1 MDAKIPLFSGFF
13 VPFSPAKEVIIDME
27 YARVNRRGPENEGGL
42 KGFLG
47 YSFIQIAGHLC
58 LGCPLALAVIDTG
71 PEVLG
76 ETDNGASKFNHS
88 GAVSFGFWDDNIED
102 YYLGPGN
109 DKKDPALDLVTFM
122 YCGNIFYPITE
133 TDMPESKPGDIWG
146 DPVWWPTAIVWR
158 FSFYFNDK
166 GGCLFMDPGDNVG
179 GAEMYMAAGGVK
191 WIIVMPLSVKFKLPS
206 WLFILNDV
214 KVRGK
219 SVEPCVFGACKAS
232 VHTGRFPIVGL
243 AHQYNEF

>member
-1 MDAKIPLFSGFF
+1 MGPTNS
-13 VPFSPAKEVIIDME
+13 IIQ
-27 YARVNRRGPENEGGL
+27 VQ
-42 KGFLG
+42 F
-47 YSFIQIAGHLC
+47 HC
-58 LGCPLALAVIDTG
+58 
-71 PEVLG
+71 VLG
-76 ETDNGASKFNHS
+76 RQYRDCWA
-88 GAVSFGFWDDNIED
+88 
-102 YYLGPGN
+102 LGMT
-109 DKKDPALDLVTFM
+109 KRIQLWLVTFM
-122 YCGNIFYPITE
+122 YCGNIFYPISG

-206 WLFILNDV
+206 WLFVLNDV
-214 KVRGK
+214 KIRGK

-232 VHTGRFPIVGL
+232 VPL
-243 AHQYNEF
+243 ADSNRWSWPTNTTNFNECTQTICA